1 MCWNA
6 EVSLQ
11 SFLIGLSSIGIGAL
25 KGVPISV
32 LFFLFSIS
40 LMQLI
45 EYAVWSEAYDNR
57 TLSIL
62 ASWLLWLQPVASI
75 SLLSDSSLRNTF
87 LALYAVLS
95 GLVGDVWYEDNY
107 SMTRSPNGHLAWN
120 WISANY
126 ARLVVYFVFLFV
138 PAFLV
143 GQFSYALIAAITLG
157 ISLFTY
163 WKDNT
168 WGSMWCWIV
177 NFGVPAYVLI
187 RAVSSS

>member
-6 EVSLQ
+6 GVSLQ
-11 SFLIGLSSIGIGAL
+11 SFLVGLSAIGIGAL

-32 LFFLFSIS
+32 LFFLFTIS

-45 EYAVWSEAYDNR
+45 EYAVWSELYDNR

-75 SLLSDSSLRNTF
+75 SLLSDSSLRNAF
-87 LALYAVLS
+87 LAIYAVLS
-95 GLVGDVWYEDNY
+95 GLVGDVWLKDNY
-107 SMTRSPNGHLAWN
+107 SMTRAPNGHLQWN
-120 WISANY
+120 WIPANF
-126 ARLVVYFVFLFV
+126 ARLAVYFVFLFV
-138 PAFLV
+138 PALLI
-143 GQFSYALIAAITLG
+143 GQFSYAMIAAITLG

-168 WGSMWCWIV
+168 WGSMWCWII
-177 NFGVPAYVLI
+177 NFGVPSYVLI
-187 RAVSSS
+187 RAVLSS